1 MHIALQLM
9 TITIIIIL
17 CTLLLIAYVFDLTSK
32 KTRIPSVLMLLLLGW
47 IAGRITEAVKF
58 PVPDLSR
65 VLPVLGVVGLIL
77 IVLDG
82 SLELE
87 FNRTKMQIIK
97 KSFMVA
103 VIPMIVISSILMMAF
118 HYFLGA
124 SLKDGLANAI
134 PFSVISSAIA
144 ITSAKNLRGNHREF
158 ITYESSFSDIIGV
171 LFFNFIVL
179 NNVIDAQSILT
190 FFLQLL
196 LIAIVSFVAS
206 AALAF
211 LLSKIEHQ
219 IKFAP
224 IVLSVIL
231 IYAISEVYHL
241 PALVFIL
248 LFGLF
253 LGNLDELKGFT
264 IISRLRPTLLNN
276 EVHKL
281 KEIIAEGTFLVR
293 SLFFLLFGFLMETAD
308 ILNTSTLVWAVSIV
322 ALIFIVR
329 AFQLKIS
336 RLPMRPLLFMA
347 PRGLVNVL
355 LFLAISPGQQIPFV
369 NTALMIQVIILASLV
384 LMLGLMAS
392 RDGLTESE

>member
-1 MHIALQLM
+1 M

-32 KTRIPSVLMLLLLGW
+32 KTRIPSVLLLLLLGW
-47 IAGRITEAVKF
+47 LARRLTTFTGF
-58 PVPDLSR
+58 DVPDLSR
-65 VLPVLGVVGLIL
+65 VLPILGVTGLIL

-87 FNRTKMQIIK
+87 FNKTKMRVIK
-97 KSFMVA
+97 KSFVVAVVPMVA
-103 VIPMIVISSILMMAF
+103 LAIILMLLF
-118 HYFLGA
+118 HYTFGA
-124 SLKDGLANAI
+124 SFKNSLANAI

-158 ITYESSFSDIIGV
+158 ITYESSFSDIVGV

-179 NNVIDAQSILT
+179 NSVINAQSFLT
-190 FFLQLL
+190 FLLQL
-196 LIAIVSFVAS
+196 IFITIVSFVAT

-253 LGNLDELKGFT
+253 LGNLEEMKGVKFIGKLK
-264 IISRLRPTLLNN
+264 PEQLNK

-281 KEIIAEGTFLVR
+281 KEIIAEGTFLIR
-293 SLFFLLFGFLMETAD
+293 SLFFLLFGYLMKTTD
-308 ILNTSTLVWAVSIV
+308 ILNTSTLIWAVAIV
-322 ALIFIVR
+322 AMIFILR
-329 AFQLKIS
+329 AIQLKIS
-336 RLPMRPLLFMA
+336 GLPLQPLVFMA

-355 LFLAISPGQQIPFV
+355 LYLAITPEQHIPFI

-384 LMLGLMAS
+384 LMIGMLGNKAPVAL
-392 RDGLTESE
+392 GQV